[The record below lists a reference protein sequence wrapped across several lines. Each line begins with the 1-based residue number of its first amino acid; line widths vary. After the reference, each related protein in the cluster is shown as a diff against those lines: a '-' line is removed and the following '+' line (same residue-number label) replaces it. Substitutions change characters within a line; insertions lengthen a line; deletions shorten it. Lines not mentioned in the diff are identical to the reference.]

1 MASEIKRN
9 SLSNGYEDH
18 KHRTAANMYISPHTM
33 SPHTI
38 VPQLLVLEA
47 EKLINLIYDFLISKE
62 FGGSHTISRITTT
75 TTKAICNL

>member
-38 VPQLLVLEA
+38 APQLLVLEA
-47 EKLINLIYDFLISKE
+47 EKLINLIYDFLISKA
-62 FGGSHTISRITTT
+62 FRGSHTISKVTT